1 MYFFEDNIIDINT
14 RANHDEESCYYRA
27 ELFIF
32 IDYKIAVRQPEAIAG
47 NTLDPSQL
55 LILNQV
61 KVLACSFFF
70 RNSRIF
76 KHMYLYK
83 T

>member
-14 RANHDEESCYYRA
+14 RANHDEESYYYRA

-47 NTLDPSQL
+47 NSLDPSQL